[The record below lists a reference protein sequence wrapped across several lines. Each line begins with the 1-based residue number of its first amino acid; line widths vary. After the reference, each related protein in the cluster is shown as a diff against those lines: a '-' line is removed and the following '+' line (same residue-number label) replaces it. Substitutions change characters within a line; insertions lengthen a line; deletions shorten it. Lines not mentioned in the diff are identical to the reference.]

1 MEHNLTKML
10 DVPKEN
16 LKRLDDIMQ
25 SHNFSPCLTKVEKEN
40 SDMVNDISNNLGA
53 GEKPSFEELRKI
65 VLSRIEKN
73 EKELMNYIGVS
84 EDDLD
89 FSRIAK
95 AARDIATETKGFF
108 LKKDYAKE
116 ILLKRP
122 PENTMKSLGYSDVEE
137 MLKNEDV
144 GDVFSALRFGET
156 DEWMH
161 ETFEVAY
168 KSFTPDDFEERDVE
182 IRVLGEQ
189 YREVAEKF
197 VAKKHHNVSHLKE
210 FGVIF
215 LNPIAQ
221 KGTGK
226 FIRDFALLLHYFHEI
241 AFYSKLFRKYS
252 DSNNF
257 NDKFISL
264 LRGDVP
270 EAEDSDE
277 NNWLIVQRYLWKD
290 DPQDKRLFVPR
301 VNPEAIHWQKAQ
313 QDLVAL
319 GKKNSDITIDVW
331 DNSSWVAGLFSEKI
345 FSFEM
350 EDNAMALADYHDG
363 KDSYYNYHQ
372 REAMWNKIF
381 SEYVGG
387 YEKMEDMII
396 DNMGNGMIRLE
407 DIFNQ

>member
-1 MEHNLTKML
+1 MGHIGIS
-10 DVPKEN
+10 EN
-16 LKRLDDIMQ
+16 
-25 SHNFSPCLTKVEKEN
+25 
-40 SDMVNDISNNLGA
+40 
-53 GEKPSFEELRKI
+53 
-65 VLSRIEKN
+65 
-73 EKELMNYIGVS
+73 
-84 EDDLD
+84 DLD
-89 FSRIAK
+89 FDKIAK

-122 PENTMKSLGYSDVEE
+122 PENTMRSLGYDSVEK
-137 MLKNEDV
+137 MLEVEDV

-168 KSFTPDDFEERDVE
+168 KSFTPEDFEERDVE

-221 KGTGK
+221 RGTGK

-252 DSNNF
+252 NSSNF

-277 NNWLIVQRYLWKD
+277 NSWLIVQRYLWKD
-290 DPQDKRLFVPR
+290 DPQDKRLFMPR

-319 GKKNSDITIDVW
+319 GKKNNNITIDAW
-331 DNSSWVAGLFSEKI
+331 DDSSWVAGLFSEKV

-350 EDNAMALADYHDG
+350 EDNAMALADHYEG

-387 YEKMEDMII
+387 YERMEEMII
-396 DNMGNGMIRLE
+396 DNMDEGSIK
-407 DIFNQ
+407 FS